1 MLFFLMVLATGALV
15 VGLVWLASVGQRL
28 AQTPLPAPPPAPEPP
43 APPPLAPERLALLDA
58 LVAAGYLAH
67 LSPEEAAARQAELRR
82 TNWLWAVEVGR
93 VFAHDESELGEVG
106 PRTLFESARPLL
118 EREGVTLGVIQQ
130 KAVVGLQV
138 ELTINGRLQVLLEP
152 GETDTLEE
160 AAALVTRRTFRLLNR
175 LLEQAGSEVR
185 AYRLRDVFDATVI
198 FLTPAQW
205 RLVVDS
211 PAVPEDERP
220 EVA

>member
-1 MLFFLMVLATGALV
+1 MLFFMMVLATAGAV
-15 VGLVWLASVGQRL
+15 VGLVWLAGFGQRL
-28 AQTPLPAPPPAPEPP
+28 AQTPLPEPPSVPEPP
-43 APPPLAPERLALLDA
+43 APPPLAPERLALLDS

-67 LSPEEAAARQAELRR
+67 LAPEEAAARQAELRR

-106 PRTLFESARPLL
+106 PRALFEAARPLL
-118 EREGVTLGVIQQ
+118 EREGVTIGVIQQ